1 MRNQILKRTI
11 SLILCFITVFALL
24 PVYSGNHVHAATAS
38 QNNIVARADYLY
50 NITWVPKSTVYGWKR
65 NYTFYAGNTYRIPYG
80 QPINSGAYIG
90 YGVSVDKFISATK
103 TKGSIY
109 YTSRSTYGS
118 TSSVYY
124 ATDCSAFVS
133 WCWGTSRKTTYSIP
147 QVSKYIGMATASNAS
162 KLQLGDCLNSN
173 DVGHVVLV
181 TDLIYSGGKLTSIE
195 ITEQTP
201 PQLKRSYYTPAQLG
215 SKYGKYYGIYRYT
228 GTVPAAPG
236 ASQST
241 GTGTS
246 TGSSSTSTSTAT
258 GSTTTI
264 TSKYYPA
271 CNSSYTSL
279 WPAMSSIGVNMDWDL
294 QCKIAKLNGISN
306 FSGTVAQNTTLLNLL
321 KAGKLLNPNYKIVK
335 YYVACDS
342 ACTTFYG
349 GMSDIGINC
358 DWVLHC
364 EIAAVNGISNFSGTA
379 AQNTTLLNLLKA
391 GKLIVPG
398 NGYAGSTSDKY
409 YPACASSYTSLWPAM
424 DSIGID
430 MGWELQCEIAE
441 LNGISNFSGTVAQN
455 TTLLN
460 LLKAGKLLNP
470 NASSTGSTGSTG
482 NTSSGSSTNTNVPK
496 DLVIGV
502 NEHYIGSGYQA
513 KIKTAFSSYLA
524 EKGYSFNIEY
534 RTLGN
539 SSTTAAQLGSLIN
552 SAGDIDI
559 VLGAGNNI
567 NSTAGVKILTK
578 KLHKSAYNSDG
589 KRYGA
594 LITDEFPAV
603 LFYHFVTGDC
613 YHLYDNACD
622 TTCNVC
628 GAKRTASAHVYDNAC
643 DAACNVCKATRT
655 VADHVYDND
664 DDAICNICKYERNIK
679 TLESIVIGVNEHYIG
694 AGYEEKIKAAF
705 SSYLAQ
711 KGYAFNIEYRTLGD
725 SETNATELGAIIN
738 TAGDID
744 FVLGAGL
751 NIDTTAGV
759 SIIKKARL
767 LGDYNSD
774 GNRYGAMLTEKLP
787 TVLFYNFVTG
797 NSYHLYNENG
807 VCYICGATRD
817 QFTGLTLKNGEN
829 VKFISG
835 HDSSAPTPVISGGS
849 SITFTADSD
858 GKDEAWVIDLGDK
871 KLNPNTSYTVTFSL
885 YNAKGNVGVGCV
897 RDEYLS
903 GHEGINTFYGN
914 FANPTVAAEKGYKI
928 RVRRGFYEI
937 SDIVDGA
944 RTTFPYS
951 NAYRDAN
958 GYVSLKM
965 NVKYNGETYVS
976 TLYYLNK
983 SSNWVEIEKAYVG
996 ISSSNTFGLYILH
1009 GSTAGCVTAIKN
1021 IKYSI
1026 ETRSTSYSSN
1036 VTTPTIKLIDY
1047 NVQTGN
1053 SYYTATANWLLKES
1067 PDIIGLQEV
1076 GPNWYKSLK
1085 SQLGGTYGY
1094 VGVPRSGTASTN
1106 SGNEASPIFYK
1117 KSEYKLIDS
1126 GTKWLSNTP
1135 DTVGSRISGSLYIR
1149 VMTYAVL
1156 YHKDTGT
1163 IYIYVNTHLDNADS
1177 GSIRVKQVNILMNLV
1192 DKLPN
1197 YPTILTGD
1205 LNGGLQSGVINA
1217 IQNTHGYTNL
1227 AKKAA
1232 KKDSTYQTATFW
1244 ETNSPCVI
1252 DYIFLS
1258 DMSKFN
1264 ALSYK
1269 VGNSASRCSVY
1280 KYSDHYALISTF
1292 NLK

>member
-1 MRNQILKRTI
+1 MKKR
-11 SLILCFITVFALL
+11 ILCLLLCVATLASLL
-24 PVYSGNHVHAATAS
+24 PALGAPLTLKAEAATTS
-38 QNNIVARADYLY
+38 QNNIVARADYMY
-50 NITWVPKSTVYGWKR
+50 DSTWVCKKTVNGWR
-65 NYTFYAGNTYRIPYG
+65 NQYTFYAGNTYRMPYG
-80 QPINSGAYIG
+80 QPVYAGKYIG
-90 YGVSVDKFISATK
+90 YGVSVDDYLTAAANS
-103 TKGSIY
+103 GSVF
-109 YTSRSTYGS
+109 YTSRSNYAERYS
-118 TSSVYY
+118 TYY

-133 WCWGTSRKTTYSIP
+133 WCWGISRQTTATIP
-147 QVSKYIGMATASNAS
+147 NFSTYLGMTNTTNVY

-173 DVGHVVLV
+173 SVGHVVLV
-181 TDLIYSGGKLTSIE
+181 TGLSYNSSGKISQIE

-201 PQLKRSYYTPAQLG
+201 PQLKRSYYTPSQLS
-215 SKYGKYYGIYRYT
+215 SKYGAYGIYRYN

-236 ASQST
+236 
-241 GTGTS
+241 
-246 TGSSSTSTSTAT
+246 SSSDSSVSS
-258 GSTTTI
+258 GTTT
-264 TSKYYPA
+264 TVTTQYYPK
-271 CNSSYTSL
+271 CGSSYTTFYA
-279 WPAMSSIGVNMDWDL
+279 AMDSIGVSCDWSL
-294 QCKIAKLNGISN
+294 HTRIAAINGITG
-306 FSGTVAQNTTLLNLL
+306 FTGTAAQNTQLLNLL
-321 KAGKLLNPNYKIVK
+321 KAGKLLNPDYTGAASSVTTQ
-335 YYVACDS
+335 YYPKCDS
-342 ACTTFYG
+342 SYSTFYAA
-349 GMSDIGINC
+349 MDSIGVSC
-358 DWVLHC
+358 DWELHC
-364 EIAAVNGISNFSGTA
+364 RIAASNGITGFTGTA
-379 AQNTTLLNLLKA
+379 EQNTNLLNLLKA
-391 GKLIVPG
+391 GKLINPD
-398 NGYAGSTSDKY
+398 NGVSYYAKCD
-409 YPACASSYTSLWPAM
+409 SSYTTFYAAM
-424 DSIGID
+424 DSIGVSCD
-430 MGWELQCEIAE
+430 WELHCRIAAA
-441 LNGISNFSGTVAQN
+441 NGITGFTGTAEQN
-455 TTLLN
+455 TNLLN
-460 LLKAGKLLNP
+460 LLKAGKLIIP
-470 NASSTGSTGSTG
+470 SASSGG
-482 NTSSGSSTNTNVPK
+482 NTNSGGSTNTTVSK

-502 NEHYIGSGYQA
+502 NEKYIGSGYEE
-513 KIKTAFSSYLA
+513 KISSAFKAYMA
-524 EKGYSFNIEY
+524 DAGYSFSIEY
-534 RTLGN
+534 RTLGD
-539 SSTTAAQLGSLIN
+539 STTTAAQLGAIIN
-552 SAGDIDI
+552 AAGDIDF
-559 VLGAGNNI
+559 VLGAGANI
-567 NSTAGVKILTK
+567 NTTAGVNILTK
-578 KLHKSAYNSDG
+578 ALLVDKYNSDG

-594 LITDEFPAV
+594 LLTDKLEAV
-603 LFYHFVTGDC
+603 LFYNFVTGNC
-613 YHLYDNACD
+613 YHIYDNACD
-622 TTCNVC
+622 TACNAC
-628 GAKRTASAHVYDNAC
+628 GAKRTVSAHVYDNAC
-643 DAACNVCKATRT
+643 DAICNVCGATRT

-664 DDAICNICKYERNIK
+664 NDAICNICKYERNIK

-807 VCYICGATRD
+807 VCHICGATRD
-817 QFTGLTLKNGEN
+817 QFTGLTLENGGN

-914 FANPTVAAEKGYKI
+914 FANPDVAAEKGYKI

-965 NVKYNGETYVS
+965 NVKYNGETYVC

-983 SSNWVEIEKAYVG
+983 SSNWVEIKKAYVG

-1094 VGVPRSGTASTN
+1094 VGVPRSGTSSTN

-1135 DTVGSRISGSLYIR
+1135 DTVGSKISGSLYIR

-1177 GSIRVKQVNILMNLV
+1177 GSIRVKQMQILMNLV

-1269 VGNSASRCSVY
+1269 VGNSSSRCSVY

>member
-1 MRNQILKRTI
+1 MKKR
-11 SLILCFITVFALL
+11 ILCLLLCVATLASLL
-24 PVYSGNHVHAATAS
+24 PALGAPLTLKAEAATTS
-38 QNNIVARADYLY
+38 QNNIVARADYMY
-50 NITWVPKSTVYGWKR
+50 DSTWVCKKTVNGWR
-65 NYTFYAGNTYRIPYG
+65 NQYTFYAGNTYRMPYG
-80 QPINSGAYIG
+80 QPVYAGKYIG
-90 YGVSVDKFISATK
+90 YGVSVDDYLTAAANS
-103 TKGSIY
+103 GSVF
-109 YTSRSTYGS
+109 YTSRSNYAERYS
-118 TSSVYY
+118 TYY

-133 WCWGTSRKTTYSIP
+133 WCWGISRQTTATIP
-147 QVSKYIGMATASNAS
+147 NFSTYLGMTNTTNVY

-173 DVGHVVLV
+173 SVGHVVLV
-181 TDLIYSGGKLTSIE
+181 TGLSYNSSGKISQIE

-201 PQLKRSYYTPAQLG
+201 PQLKRSYYTPSQLS
-215 SKYGKYYGIYRYT
+215 SKYGAYGIYRYN

-236 ASQST
+236 
-241 GTGTS
+241 
-246 TGSSSTSTSTAT
+246 SSSDSSVSS
-258 GSTTTI
+258 GTTT
-264 TSKYYPA
+264 TVTTQYYPK
-271 CNSSYTSL
+271 CGSSYTTFYA
-279 WPAMSSIGVNMDWDL
+279 AMDSIGVSCDWSL
-294 QCKIAKLNGISN
+294 HTRIAAINGITG
-306 FSGTVAQNTTLLNLL
+306 FTGTAAQNTQLLNLL
-321 KAGKLLNPNYKIVK
+321 KAGKLLNPDYTGAASSVTTQ
-335 YYVACDS
+335 YYPKCDS
-342 ACTTFYG
+342 SYTTFYAA
-349 GMSDIGINC
+349 MDSIGVSC
-358 DWVLHC
+358 DWELHC
-364 EIAAVNGISNFSGTA
+364 RIAAANGITGFTGTA
-379 AQNTTLLNLLKA
+379 EQNTNLLNLLKA
-391 GKLIVPG
+391 GKLIIP
-398 NGYAGSTSDKY
+398 S
-409 YPACASSYTSLWPAM
+409 ASS
-424 DSIGID
+424 G
-430 MGWELQCEIAE
+430 
-441 LNGISNFSGTVAQN
+441 
-455 TTLLN
+455 
-460 LLKAGKLLNP
+460 
-470 NASSTGSTGSTG
+470 G
-482 NTSSGSSTNTNVPK
+482 NTNSGGSTNTTVSK

-502 NEHYIGSGYQA
+502 NEKYIGSGYEE
-513 KIKTAFSSYLA
+513 KISSAFKAYMA
-524 EKGYSFNIEY
+524 DAGYSFSIEY
-534 RTLGN
+534 RTLGD
-539 SSTTAAQLGSLIN
+539 STTTAAQLGAIIN
-552 SAGDIDI
+552 AAGDIDF
-559 VLGAGNNI
+559 VLGAGANI
-567 NSTAGVKILTK
+567 NTTAGVNILTK
-578 KLHKSAYNSDG
+578 ALLVDKYNSDG

-594 LITDEFPAV
+594 LLTDKLEAV
-603 LFYHFVTGDC
+603 LFYNFVTGNC
-613 YHLYDNACD
+613 YHIYDNACD
-622 TTCNVC
+622 TACNAC
-628 GAKRTASAHVYDNAC
+628 GAKRTVSAHVYDNAC
-643 DAACNVCKATRT
+643 DAICNVCGATRT

-664 DDAICNICKYERNIK
+664 NDAICNICKYERNIK

-807 VCYICGATRD
+807 VCHICGATRD
-817 QFTGLTLKNGEN
+817 QFTGLTLENGGN

-914 FANPTVAAEKGYKI
+914 FANPDVAAEKGYKI

-965 NVKYNGETYVS
+965 NVKYNGETYVC

-983 SSNWVEIEKAYVG
+983 SSNWVEIKKAYVG

-1094 VGVPRSGTASTN
+1094 VGVPRSGTSSTN

-1177 GSIRVKQVNILMNLV
+1177 GSIRVKQMQILMNLV

-1269 VGNSASRCSVY
+1269 VGNSSSRCSVY